1 MDKENRIIK
10 KYPNRRLYDT
20 TESKYVTLNDLKELV
35 VEQISFTVVD
45 KKTGGDITRNVLLQI
60 IIEQEEDNG
69 EPLFSAEVLQKLI
82 GIYGNPNQSTAGEFL
97 SKSVQ
102 LFCEQQKLFQN
113 QVEEAF
119 SANPM
124 SSMVSQMTKRNM
136 EIWKEVQDSFF
147 GSEENTTSKKKDDS
161 S

>member
-1 MDKENRIIK
+1 MDTENRVIK

-35 VEQISFTVVD
+35 VEQINFTVVD
-45 KKTGGDITRNVLLQI
+45 KKTGDDITRNVLLQI

-69 EPLFSAEVLQKLI
+69 DPLFSAEVLQKLI
-82 GIYGNPNQSTAGEFL
+82 GIYGNPNQSTAGDFL

-119 SANPM
+119 TTNPM
-124 SSMVSQMTKRNM
+124 SSMLTQMTKRNM
-136 EIWKEVQDSFF
+136 EIWKEMQDSFMATDR
-147 GSEENTTSKKKDDS
+147 GDSKKKDNS